1 MQDKKYLSAAEPVLL
16 LLSWLQDLER
26 TQQTLVNTHHCTS
39 IVELSTVVWR
49 REQRN
54 QLSFGEELVSVLNNL
69 VSAAYQVHVVLL
81 KESGDDIWTKSEGDT
96 TVVLGPSGN
105 VLVWVG
111 PEQVAKETA
120 VWDVSWAHNPADLLH
135 GVEIWRE
142 TTVHGENLLVNDG
155 SNWQA
160 VEAVGEGLPQLDV
173 VATLALI
180 VETVDTVDGRT
191 LVVTAE
197 DEEVLWVLDLVGEEK
212 ADGLKRLLSSVDV
225 VTEEEVVGFRWESSV
240 LKESKEIVVLSV
252 DITANLNW
260 CLELKEDWLGDEDLA
275 RLGAKVTD
283 LSLQQLDLLS
293 WSRASHFQQ
302 AIDNGIEVHI
312 VLVRHCISVLS

>member
-1 MQDKKYLSAAEPVLL
+1 M
-16 LLSWLQDLER
+16 
-26 TQQTLVNTHHCTS
+26 
-39 IVELSTVVWR
+39 
-49 REQRN
+49 
-54 QLSFGEELVSVLNNL
+54 
-69 VSAAYQVHVVLL
+69 
-81 KESGDDIWTKSEGDT
+81 
-96 TVVLGPSGN
+96 
-105 VLVWVG
+105 
-111 PEQVAKETA
+111 
-120 VWDVSWAHNPADLLH
+120 
-135 GVEIWRE
+135 
-142 TTVHGENLLVNDG
+142 HGENLLVNDG

-252 DITANLNW
+252 DITANL
-260 CLELKEDWLGDEDLA
+260 
-275 RLGAKVTD
+275 
-283 LSLQQLDLLS
+283 
-293 WSRASHFQQ
+293 
-302 AIDNGIEVHI
+302 
-312 VLVRHCISVLS
+312 